1 MHENK
6 SLKILRVRYSLTQAE
21 MAQKLGMSRQAYAK
35 VENGLASGSIS
46 FWIKVQYAFDI
57 TSEGMWSL
65 INDEAK
71 ERAKV

>member
-21 MAQKLGMSRQAYAK
+21 MAEKLGMSRQAYAK
-35 VENGLASGSIS
+35 IENGHADGNIS

-57 TSEGMWSL
+57 TSEEMWSL
-65 INDEAK
+65 INDETK